1 MEQKFKQIEAIVV
14 CPCSSCSSFRPSG
27 GTTMREINSVLFQGQ
42 RSIQNDGLALV
53 LFCKVEAERQ
63 RHSGT
68 SFMGYQ

>member
-1 MEQKFKQIEAIVV
+1 
-14 CPCSSCSSFRPSG
+14 
-27 GTTMREINSVLFQGQ
+27 MREINSVLFEGT

-63 RHSGT
+63 QHSGT